1 MKYLLI
7 LFIIYIGVTLG
18 ITLGMTNFGL
28 LYAQLPAAF
37 KNNNATTNS
46 TNSTNSTTN
55 ANVAPYMGYHYEYN
69 FY

>member
-18 ITLGMTNFGL
+18 MTNFGV
-28 LYAQLPAAF
+28 LYAQLPAAS